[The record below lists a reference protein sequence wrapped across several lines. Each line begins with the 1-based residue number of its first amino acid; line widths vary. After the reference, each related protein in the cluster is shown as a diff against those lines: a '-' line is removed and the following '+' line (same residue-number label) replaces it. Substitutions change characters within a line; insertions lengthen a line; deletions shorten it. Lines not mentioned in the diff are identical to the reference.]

1 MNTYEINT
9 DFPIDH
15 YFETNTMNDMMKL
28 ELLREAAK
36 RYTIHELEERLG
48 TKSDLE
54 SGKIK
59 SL

>member
-1 MNTYEINT
+1 MNTYEIDP

-15 YFETNTMNDMMKL
+15 YFETNTMNDMMKI
-28 ELLREAAK
+28 ELFHEAAK
-36 RYTIHELEERLG
+36 RYTLHELEERLG

-54 SGKIK
+54 SEKIK